1 MRAMTK
7 SAVRLARTAL
17 AVGEE
22 ALPRYAA
29 RTSRHDDTQA
39 QLFALLVL
47 RHFLR
52 VDHGGPVTLAAEWG
66 ELRGALKLAHV
77 PHRPRRTRCARPRA
91 SARRWSPG
99 ARPRPP

>member
-1 MRAMTK
+1 MRVMTK

-29 RTSRHDDTQA
+29 RTNRHDYTQA
-39 QLFALLVL
+39 QLFALLAR

-52 VDHGGPVTLAAEWG
+52 VDYGGLVALVAERSEVRRALQLAE
-66 ELRGALKLAHV
+66 V
-77 PHRPRRTRCARPRA
+77 PHY
-91 SARRWSPG
+91 SAGPQ
-99 ARPRPP
+99 RPPPTPFHRA